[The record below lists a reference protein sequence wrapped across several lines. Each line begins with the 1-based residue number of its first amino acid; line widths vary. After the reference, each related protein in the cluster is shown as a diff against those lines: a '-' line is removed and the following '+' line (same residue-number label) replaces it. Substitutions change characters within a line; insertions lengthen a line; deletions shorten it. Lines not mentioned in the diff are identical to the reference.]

1 VQLDRLGYDLQQA
14 VAREFEE
21 HIKQIV
27 LPAGL
32 SLQVDLQS
40 GAIRDVP
47 APDGYRELV
56 SQRRQ
61 SVTLWAAVQSPA
73 HTSTSFTMRILVA
86 QRAEARFAFAV
97 QAIEPGE
104 MLDVRLEDVYPEH
117 SSSFRLRLTTW
128 TKFVVNLLLRA
139 LTDRTTRH

>member
-1 VQLDRLGYDLQQA
+1 
-14 VAREFEE
+14 
-21 HIKQIV
+21 
-27 LPAGL
+27 
-32 SLQVDLQS
+32 
-40 GAIRDVP
+40 
-47 APDGYRELV
+47 
-56 SQRRQ
+56 
-61 SVTLWAAVQSPA
+61 
-73 HTSTSFTMRILVA
+73 MRILVA